1 MKRSSTILRL
11 VLLLAALPLAG
22 QESYVLAKGDTLYGL
37 SRRFRVPVAVL
48 QSFNQ
53 IRDPA
58 SLKAGVTLRI
68 PASYLVRKGDTLYS
82 IARDHGVGLKEL
94 TRLNGIAEASTLKAG
109 SRLFLPAGARL
120 ASPAAGPKPGP
131 GSPGGSKPTSA
142 APAGASQS
150 AVSDPRSGPG
160 PTPTAV
166 PGSPPAPGSSPLFW
180 PHPGR
185 REVLAGRITG
195 ALIYGE
201 PGDRVLSVS
210 AGRVVWVGPYRGFS
224 RVVLIES
231 ENGYTYV
238 YGGNEETLVAVGDRV
253 RRGTQIGLLGRNA
266 HQGIPQLYFLVYRD
280 GVPVDPSQA
289 PRS

>member
-1 MKRSSTILRL
+1 MKRSSAILRL

-37 SRRFRVPVAVL
+37 SRRFQVPVAIL

-53 IRDPA
+53 VRDPA
-58 SLKAGVTLRI
+58 SLRAGTTIRI
-68 PASYLVRKGDTLYS
+68 PATYVVRKGDTLYS
-82 IARDHGVGLKEL
+82 IARDHGVSLKDL
-94 TRLNGIAEASTLKAG
+94 TRLNGIAEAAALKVG
-109 SRLFLPAGARL
+109 HRLFLPAGARL
-120 ASPAAGPKPGP
+120 AKPAPASKPAAGASPAAGSAP
-131 GSPGGSKPTSA
+131 GS
-142 APAGASQS
+142 AS
-150 AVSDPRSGPG
+150 
-160 PTPTAV
+160 PTAV
-166 PGSPPAPGSSPLFW
+166 SGSHPVSGPAAKPGTDAGPTAVSGSAPLFW

-185 REVLAGRITG
+185 REALAGRITG

-210 AGRVVWVGPYRGFS
+210 TGRVVWVGPYRGFS

-266 HQGIPQLYFLVYRD
+266 HQGIPQLYFLVYRG

>member
-1 MKRSSTILRL
+1 MKRSSAILRL
-11 VLLLAALPLAG
+11 VLLLAALPLSG
-22 QESYVLAKGDTLYGL
+22 QDSYVLAKGDTLYGL
-37 SRRFRVPVAVL
+37 SRRFHVPVAVL
-48 QSFNQ
+48 QSFNR
-53 IRDPA
+53 IRDPG
-58 SLKAGVTLRI
+58 SLKAGVTILI

-82 IARDHGVGLKEL
+82 IARDHGVALKEL
-94 TRLNGIAEASTLKAG
+94 TRLNGISEASALKAG
-109 SRLFLPAGARL
+109 SRLFLPGSAAQAKPGPV
-120 ASPAAGPKPGP
+120 SPAAAADSPPTTPP
-131 GSPGGSKPTSA
+131 GSQAGRGA
-142 APAGASQS
+142 A
-150 AVSDPRSGPG
+150 
-160 PTPTAV
+160 
-166 PGSPPAPGSSPLFW
+166 PLFW

-210 AGRVVWVGPYRGFS
+210 TGRVVWVGPYRGFS

>member
-1 MKRSSTILRL
+1 
-11 VLLLAALPLAG
+11 
-22 QESYVLAKGDTLYGL
+22 
-37 SRRFRVPVAVL
+37 
-48 QSFNQ
+48 
-53 IRDPA
+53 
-58 SLKAGVTLRI
+58 
-68 PASYLVRKGDTLYS
+68 
-82 IARDHGVGLKEL
+82 
-94 TRLNGIAEASTLKAG
+94 LNGAAEALKVG
-109 SRLFLPAGARL
+109 QKLYLPEGARL
-120 ASPAAGPKPGP
+120 AKPGDPAAPSVKPALA
-131 GSPGGSKPTSA
+131 SGGTAS
-142 APAGASQS
+142 PAGAAA
-150 AVSDPRSGPG
+150 AVK
-160 PTPTAV
+160 V
-166 PGSPPAPGSSPLFW
+166 EPALW

-185 REVLAGRITG
+185 REALSGRITG

-201 PGDRVLSVS
+201 AGDRILSVS

-238 YGGNEETLVAVGDRV
+238 YGGNEQTLVAVGDRV